1 MVKTILSVLLI
12 YIAAVGGEVLAND
25 SITVH
30 VMIKGFK
37 SEDGICRLLLY
48 ESESGFPDL
57 PEDAALMLSEN
68 IRGKTAEFIF
78 KVKRGKYAIAVLH
91 DENLNKKMDKTWYG
105 KPAEG
110 FGTSNNPA
118 VGFGPPGFEESAV
131 NLNEH
136 NHDLI
141 ITLNYL

>member
-1 MVKTILSVLLI
+1 
-12 YIAAVGGEVLAND
+12 
-25 SITVH
+25 
-30 VMIKGFK
+30 
-37 SEDGICRLLLY
+37 
-48 ESESGFPDL
+48 
-57 PEDAALMLSEN
+57 MLSEN